1 MLEHDRR
8 ETSAAARYSALQ
20 GVRPQRHFGLLESFA
35 VAGMLL
41 AVAASATDTSSTPA
55 MARGAYLKVYI
66 SVDMEGVAGVVT
78 ADQLNPAGFEY
89 ERFRRF
95 MTDEALAAVRA
106 AKQAGA
112 SQIVVSDSHANG
124 ENLLIELFPKDV
136 KIVRSWP
143 RHGAMMAGLDKSFA
157 AAVFIGYH
165 ASTSNPKGVRAHTI
179 SSAHFARVAINGNA
193 VTEAEFNAAYA
204 GEFGVPIVFAS
215 GDDAAIAEIKARL
228 GAMDTVTT
236 KTSLGFHSAET
247 LTPAESCDRI
257 FAAVLVALAHRDRRH
272 PYTVTHPVTLD
283 LTFKSYMPAEVLSYL
298 RAVERVDAHTIRLVG
313 RDMQEVADFIDVVDW
328 YNADLA
334 P

>member
-1 MLEHDRR
+1 LIEIDACGSGAPARR
-8 ETSAAARYSALQ
+8 SAAKVMRAHR
-20 GVRPQRHFGLLESFA
+20 RFGLHLSFA
-35 VAGMLL
+35 ICGMLFAT
-41 AVAASATDTSSTPA
+41 AVSAADTRATPTS
-55 MARGAYLKVYI
+55 ARGANLKVYI

-78 ADQLNPAGFEY
+78 ADQLLPAGFEY

-112 SQIVVSDSHANG
+112 AEIVVSDSHANG

-143 RHGAMMAGLDKSFA
+143 RHGAMMAGLDRSFS

-165 ASTSNPKGVRAHTI
+165 ASTTNPKGVRAHTI
-179 SSAHFARVAINGNA
+179 SSAHFTRVALNGNA

-204 GEFGVPIVFAS
+204 GELGVPIIFAS
-215 GDDAAIAEIKARL
+215 GDDVAIAEIKARL
-228 GAMDTVTT
+228 GEIDTVTT

-247 LTPAESCDRI
+247 LTPAASCDLI
-257 FAAVLVALAHRDRRH
+257 FEGVLAALAHRDRLH
-272 PYTVTHPVTLD
+272 PYSVKHPVTLD

-298 RAVERVDAHTIRLVG
+298 RAVERVDAHTIRFVG

-328 YNADLA
+328 YNADLS